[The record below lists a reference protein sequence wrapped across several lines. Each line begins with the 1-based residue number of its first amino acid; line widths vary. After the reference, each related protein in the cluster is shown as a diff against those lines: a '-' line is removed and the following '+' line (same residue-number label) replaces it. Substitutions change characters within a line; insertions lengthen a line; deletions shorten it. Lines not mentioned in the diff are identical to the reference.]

1 MRFVAATKARSGMT
15 ADPYEALGVARTA
28 SQEEIKK
35 AYKRIAR
42 EAHPDLNPG
51 DPTAATRFKDAANAY
66 DLLKDPEKRARF
78 DRGEIDAS
86 GQERPERGY
95 WRDYAAQDAGAGYH
109 SARGYEDFGDLGDVF
124 GDLFGRRRAR
134 SGEGLRMRGP
144 DHHYSLEVGFLEA
157 AKGATRRLTLPD
169 GATLDVRI
177 PEGVADGQT
186 IRLRGKGGP
195 GLGGGDAG
203 DALITV
209 AVAPHPVFRREGD
222 DILVDLPISIDEAVL
237 GAKVEA
243 PTIDGPVSLTIPK
256 GASGDQVLRL
266 RGRGVRRGDQR
277 VRLKIV
283 SPPRID
289 EELEAFMRGWR
300 ERHSYDPRKGGR
312 P

>member
-1 MRFVAATKARSGMT
+1 MA

-28 SQEEIKK
+28 SQDEIKK

-51 DPTAATRFKDAANAY
+51 DPTAAARFADAAAAY
-66 DLLKDPEKRARF
+66 DLLKDPEQRARF

-86 GQERPERGY
+86 GQEHAERGY
-95 WRDYAAQDAGAGYH
+95 WRDYAGQEAGAGYR
-109 SARGYEDFGDLGDVF
+109 SARGFEDFGGMGDVF
-124 GDLFGRRRAR
+124 EDLFTRRRAGG
-134 SGEGLRMRGP
+134 GEGLRMRGP
-144 DHHYSLEVGFLEA
+144 DHRYSLEVGFIDA

-177 PEGVADGQT
+177 PEGIADGQT
-186 IRLRGKGGP
+186 IRLRGKGGA
-195 GLGGGDAG
+195 GIGGGEPG

-209 AVAPHPVFRREGD
+209 SVAPHPTFRREGD
-222 DILVDLPISIDEAVL
+222 DVLVDLPIAIDEAVL
-237 GAKVEA
+237 GARVEA
-243 PTIDGPVSLTIPK
+243 PTIDGPVSLTIPR
-256 GASGDQVLRL
+256 GASSDQILRL
-266 RGRGVRRGDQR
+266 RGRGVRQGDQR

-283 SPPRID
+283 APPRID

-300 ERHSYDPRKGGR
+300 ERHAYDPRKGGE